1 MGTENYTKEQ
11 TAELVDAYESA
22 NDEAERED
30 VVKQFANDFAKST
43 RSIIMKLV
51 REEVYVKKE
60 YKTKGGEKPERK
72 SAIVE
77 DIAKV
82 LNVTSEQ
89 LPQLE
94 KATVAALKL
103 IRGTLLKL
111 VKAVDAQADAE

>member
-1 MGTENYTKEQ
+1 MGTENYTVLQ
-11 TAELVDAYESA
+11 TQELVDAYELA
-22 NDEAERED
+22 ETETERED
-30 VVKQFANDFAKST
+30 VVKLFANDFAKST

-51 REEVYVKKE
+51 REEVYVKKA
-60 YKTKGGEKPERK
+60 YVSKNGEKPERK

-111 VKAVDAQADAE
+111 VKAVDAQ